1 MQPKSTSKKSY
12 PITGYPNNNDKKN
25 ILLSKEH
32 LVIQISLVFLFWNSH
47 RPLLP
52 RMRIPSSIHKRPLYS
67 RVEGGRKGKREAR
80 EERNGKRE
88 ALASTVYIYIYIRSI
103 LVFQGARHRS
113 GRDKTNGETGR
124 RRGESWFE
132 CLRLSEQDPTSLLGH
147 FQGSG
152 CTGNVTK
159 QFTSS
164 ACSLQP
170 W

>member
-1 MQPKSTSKKSY
+1 MIKRTSSFQR
-12 PITGYPNNNDKKN
+12 N
-25 ILLSKEH
+25 
-32 LVIQISLVFLFWNSH
+32 ISLFKFHWSSYFET
-47 RPLLP
+47 RTEPLLLHECGFLH
-52 RMRIPSSIHKRPLYS
+52 RYTNGHYTTK
-67 RVEGGRKGKREAR
+67 GGRGRGR
-80 EERNGKRE
+80 EERRE
-88 ALASTVYIYIYIRSI
+88 TERERLWPPLFIYIYIYIYTRNV
-103 LVFQGARHRS
+103 LVFQGGRHRS

-124 RRGESWFE
+124 RRGGEGGGSESWFE